1 MKPDT
6 NAVRRINK
14 TVSGELAELGS
25 FGGILVAY
33 SGGVDSTVLLSALAE
48 IGIHPLRVLHVV
60 HNLRP
65 EAELLAER
73 ELIRKYCGELKL
85 PLRIATIK
93 PGSIEKRA
101 KREGIGI
108 EAAARE
114 LRYGILLR
122 EAGKYGCGIV
132 CTAHNADDQL
142 ETLLARFLGSS
153 SFEGLKGMPKQRR
166 LGGSVRLCRPLLTVS
181 RAEIQAYASMKELRY
196 SQDSSNDSSAYLR
209 NRIRKKLV
217 PVLDREFP
225 GWRKGLET
233 TASRLAADGG
243 ILVDRLTESFGR
255 IEFSETRRSATMRV
269 EDFFGLPESLRV
281 RLLTR
286 CMRYLTR
293 KGRLSYRALREACRA
308 LSSGAK
314 ACDLFRYRL
323 TIEDDLL
330 RILPILDFRKEGGYF
345 FIVSDET
352 VIKAGSLEVSCRW
365 DDSDRASGAGPAS
378 TVTALAEGSFGFP
391 LAIRSRKHGDKIRCG
406 GKDRRVDQ
414 LLSGWGIEGRHRDLV
429 PLVEDGN
436 GIVAILADCL
446 EGFSYGQHKFRDYS
460 GPLRGRSFVIRIK
473 GAYF

>member
-6 NAVRRINK
+6 DAVRRINE
-14 TVSGELAELGS
+14 TISGELAELGS
-25 FGGILVAY
+25 FGGILVGY

-48 IGIHPLRVLHVV
+48 LGIRPLRVLHVV

-65 EAELLAER
+65 EAELLGEK

-101 KREGIGI
+101 KRKGIGI

-142 ETLLARFLGSS
+142 ETLLSRFLGSS
-153 SFEGLKGMPKQRR
+153 SFEGLRGMPKVRR
-166 LGGSVRLCRPLLTVS
+166 LGGSVRLCRPLLAVP
-181 RAEIQAYASMKELRY
+181 RGEIQDYASIKGLKL
-196 SQDSSNDSSAYLR
+196 SQDSSNDSSVYLR

-243 ILVDRLTESFGR
+243 ILDARLMESFAR
-255 IEFSETRRSATMRV
+255 IEFSETGRSASMRV
-269 EDFFGLPESLRV
+269 EDFLSLPEGLRI

-293 KGRLSYRALREACRA
+293 KGRLSYRALQEACRA

-314 ACDLFRYRL
+314 ACDLFKYRL
-323 TIEDDLL
+323 TIEDDRL

-345 FIVSDET
+345 FIVSDEA
-352 VIKAGSLEVSCRW
+352 VLKAGSLEVSCRW
-365 DDSDRASGAGPAS
+365 ADSDRVSGPGQASP
-378 TVTALAEGSFGFP
+378 VTALAEGSFGFP
-391 LAIRSRKHGDKIRCG
+391 LAIRSRKPGDKIRCG
-406 GKDRRVDQ
+406 GKYRRIDQ
-414 LLSGWGIEGRHRDLV
+414 LLSGWGIEARHRDLV
-429 PLVEDGN
+429 PLIEDGN

-446 EGFSYGQHKFRDYS
+446 EGLSYGQHKFRDYS
-460 GPLRGRSFVIRIK
+460 GPLKGRSFVIRIK
-473 GAYF
+473 GANF